1 VTLLSVVPARLEYA
15 CGHAG
20 LVSLPLV
27 KSESR
32 RQRSQRVEAEK
43 AAARLR
49 SCDFCAPSLSPA
61 SPVEVVA
68 ALTSEPGSSPA
79 VTLDQR
85 PTETVVNDADGH
97 PPVGQQDST
106 IAIPTAGL
114 TTDQGLSGRTEP
126 ILEPAAQQSTRTR
139 SRRTMHRPI
148 ADPEQEAA
156 WLERTAEPERAT
168 RRRLSPEQQREIARV
183 YAESTTPT
191 SEIRKRFGI
200 GESSLY
206 RIVQREGVP
215 LRGRAAATLQPEP
228 PRAQA
233 PDSGRRR
240 SATASGAQ
248 AATVRARAAAAAP
261 VGPSRRGGRGRVSR
275 ATPSASREVSAPAS
289 SVRGQFRI
297 QFQAERL
304 IRARDIRDALR
315 QAESLGAI
323 EVTAVSR
330 ED

>member
-1 VTLLSVVPARLEYA
+1 MTLVSVVPARLEYA

-27 KSESR
+27 KGESR

-68 ALTSEPGSSPA
+68 APKSGAGSSPA
-79 VTLDQR
+79 VRLDQSH
-85 PTETVVNDADGH
+85 PGTLVNAADGH

-106 IAIPTAGL
+106 LAIPTAGL
-114 TTDQGLSGRTEP
+114 TTDPGLSGRTEP
-126 ILEPAAQQSTRTR
+126 ILKPAAQQPTRTR
-139 SRRTMHRPI
+139 SRRTMHRLN
-148 ADPEQEAA
+148 AEPEREAA
-156 WLERTAEPERAT
+156 RLARTAEPERAA
-168 RRRLSPEQQREIARV
+168 RRRLSPGQQREIARL

-191 SEIRKRFGI
+191 SEIRERFGI

-206 RIVQREGVP
+206 RIVQRQGVP
-215 LRGRAAATLQPEP
+215 LRGRAAATPEPAP

-233 PDSGRRR
+233 PDGGRRR

-248 AATVRARAAAAAP
+248 ATAGQPRAAAAAP
-261 VGPSRRGGRGRVSR
+261 TGPSRRGGRGPARR
-275 ATPSASREVSAPAS
+275 ATPSASGGAS
-289 SVRGQFRI
+289 SPGTGGRGQFRI
-297 QFQAERL
+297 HFRGERV
-304 IRARDIRDALR
+304 IQARDIRDALR
-315 QAESLGAI
+315 QVESLGTV
-323 EVTAVSR
+323 EVTAVTR
-330 ED
+330 EE

>member
-1 VTLLSVVPARLEYA
+1 MTLLSVVPARLEYA

-27 KSESR
+27 KGESR
-32 RQRSQRVEAEK
+32 RQRSERVEAEK

-49 SCDFCAPSLSPA
+49 SCDFCAPPLSPA
-61 SPVEVVA
+61 SPVEIVA
-68 ALTSEPGSSPA
+68 APTSEPGSSPA
-79 VTLDQR
+79 VMLDQSH
-85 PTETVVNDADGH
+85 TGTMVNDADGH
-97 PPVGQQDST
+97 PPAGQQDST

-114 TTDQGLSGRTEP
+114 TTDPGLSGRTEP
-126 ILEPAAQQSTRTR
+126 IVEPAAQQPTRTR

-148 ADPEQEAA
+148 ADSQREAA
-156 WLERTAEPERAT
+156 RLERTADPGRAT
-168 RRRLSPEQQREIARV
+168 RRRLSPEQQREVARL

-191 SEIRKRFGI
+191 SEIRRRFGI

-206 RIVQREGVP
+206 RIVQRQGVP
-215 LRGRAAATLQPEP
+215 LRGRAAATPQPEP

-240 SATASGAQ
+240 STTASGAQ
-248 AATVRARAAAAAP
+248 AATVLPRGAAAAP
-261 VGPSRRGGRGRVSR
+261 TGPSTRGGRGRVRR
-275 ATPSASREVSAPAS
+275 ATPSASRGVSAPGS

-297 QFQAERL
+297 EFQAERL
-304 IRARDIRDALR
+304 IQARDIREALR
-315 QAESLGAI
+315 RAESLGAI

>member
-1 VTLLSVVPARLEYA
+1 MTLVSVVPARLEYA

-20 LVSLPLV
+20 LVSLPMV
-27 KSESR
+27 KGESR

-49 SCDFCAPSLSPA
+49 SCDFCAPALSPA
-61 SPVEVVA
+61 IADEVVA
-68 ALTSEPGSSPA
+68 ATTSGPGSSRA
-79 VTLDQR
+79 GTLDQSH
-85 PTETVVNDADGH
+85 TGSMVNAADGH

-106 IAIPTAGL
+106 IAIPAAGL
-114 TTDQGLSGRTEP
+114 TTDQGSSGRTEP
-126 ILEPAAQQSTRTR
+126 ILEPAAQQPARTR
-139 SRRTMHRPI
+139 SRRTMHRLN
-148 ADPEQEAA
+148 AEAEREAA
-156 WLERTAEPERAT
+156 RLERTAEPERAT
-168 RRRLSPEQQREIARV
+168 RHRLSPEQQREVARL

-215 LRGRAAATLQPEP
+215 LRGRTAAVPEP
-228 PRAQA
+228 APPRTQA

-240 SATASGAQ
+240 SATASGAHAPVVQ
-248 AATVRARAAAAAP
+248 PRAAAAAP
-261 VGPSRRGGRGRVSR
+261 VGPSRRGGRGHVSR
-275 ATPSASREVSAPAS
+275 ATPSASRGVSAPAS
-289 SVRGQFRI
+289 SARGQFRI
-297 QFQAERL
+297 QFQAERV
-304 IRARDIRDALR
+304 IQARDIRDALR